1 MLLIPDIPRIYRLA
15 VLAMLGLLFF
25 ETQAVSQSGRRNKP
39 ATPTPIPVTTD
50 ESTPANPSTREL
62 SESVSVVIGSQFTSR
77 RMLSEDTIF
86 SNFVARLNEFKNV
99 KVVSVGDLDRERAKK
114 RAKQETESV
123 VLMLRFDVDS
133 FQSGTY
139 ILNSPD
145 LDVEVLAFAP
155 KTGQE
160 KFKGKVYY
168 KAQEGPMVRRDNWP
182 GGTPIRIT
190 AEAVG
195 VEAAEQVHD
204 WLLLEAL
211 RKKQP

>member
-15 VLAMLGLLFF
+15 VLAVLGLLVF

-39 ATPTPIPVTTD
+39 AIPTPTPVTTD
-50 ESTPANPSTREL
+50 DSSPSNPNTREL
-62 SESVSVVIGSQFTSR
+62 SQSVSLVIGSQFTSR

-86 SNFVARLNEFKNV
+86 SNFVSRLKEFKNIN
-99 KVVSVGDLDRERAKK
+99 VVNVEDFNRDRARK
-114 RAKQETESV
+114 RAKQESESV
-123 VLMLRFDVDS
+123 VLLLRFDVDS
-133 FQSGTY
+133 FQAGTY

-145 LDVEVLAFAP
+145 LDVEVIAFAP
-155 KTGQE
+155 VTGHE

-211 RKKQP
+211 RKKQQ